1 MSFSKDFSSSFIKGL
16 GKTFG
21 VVTIFG
27 TIGLLYNTYYYINKL
42 YLKTETSKV
51 NKVSKVNE
59 TSKANDQNEQEDLD
73 RSIIEKYEIRDM
85 SLSQDSTPT
94 EKPISLVDFKKMLS
108 NTEENLTKRLEQSL
122 TFKNLF
128 DKM

>member
-16 GKTFG
+16 GKTIG

-27 TIGLLYNTYYYINKL
+27 TIGLLYNTYSYINKL

-51 NKVSKVNE
+51 NKVNE
-59 TSKANDQNEQEDLD
+59 TSKANDQNEHEDLD
-73 RSIIEKYEIRDM
+73 RSIIEKYEIRD
-85 SLSQDSTPT
+85 DSTPI
-94 EKPISLVDFKKMLS
+94 ENPISLDDFKKMIS
-108 NTEENLTKRLEQSL
+108 ITEENLTKRLEQSL

>member
-16 GKTFG
+16 GKTIG

-27 TIGLLYNTYYYINKL
+27 TIGLLYNAYSYINKL
-42 YLKTETSKV
+42 YLKTEMDKSNEVNEVNKV
-51 NKVSKVNE
+51 NKPNKP
-59 TSKANDQNEQEDLD
+59 NDQNDQEDLD
-73 RSIIEKYEIRDM
+73 GSIIEIRD
-85 SLSQDSTPT
+85 DSTT
-94 EKPISLVDFKKMLS
+94 RENPISLDDFKKMIS
-108 NTEENLTKRLEQSL
+108 ITEENLTKRLEQSL

>member
-16 GKTFG
+16 GKTIG

-27 TIGLLYNTYYYINKL
+27 TIGLLYNTYSYINKL

-51 NKVSKVNE
+51 NKVNE
-59 TSKANDQNEQEDLD
+59 TSKANDQNDQEDLD
-73 RSIIEKYEIRDM
+73 RSIIEIRD
-85 SLSQDSTPT
+85 DSTPT
-94 EKPISLVDFKKMLS
+94 ENPISLDDFKKMIS
-108 NTEENLTKRLEQSL
+108 ITEENLTKRLEQSL

>member
-16 GKTFG
+16 GKTIG

-27 TIGLLYNTYYYINKL
+27 TIGLLYNTYSYINKL

-51 NKVSKVNE
+51 NKVNE
-59 TSKANDQNEQEDLD
+59 TSKANDQNDQEDLD
-73 RSIIEKYEIRDM
+73 GSIIEIRD
-85 SLSQDSTPT
+85 DSTPT
-94 EKPISLVDFKKMLS
+94 ENPISLDDFKKMIS
-108 NTEENLTKRLEQSL
+108 ITEENLTKRLEQSL
-122 TFKNLF
+122 TFINLF

>member
-1 MSFSKDFSSSFIKGL
+1 MFINKMSFSKDFSSSFIKGL
-16 GKTFG
+16 GKTIG

-27 TIGLLYNTYYYINKL
+27 TIGLLYNTYSYINKL

-51 NKVSKVNE
+51 NKVNE
-59 TSKANDQNEQEDLD
+59 TSKANDQNDQEDLD
-73 RSIIEKYEIRDM
+73 RSIIEIRD
-85 SLSQDSTPT
+85 DSTPT
-94 EKPISLVDFKKMLS
+94 ENPISLDDFKKMIS
-108 NTEENLTKRLEQSL
+108 ITEENLTKRLEQSL